1 MKSLFSIEKKDML
14 WWKTVNIDLPGIE
27 VTNYVIHRISL
38 DKRLSLLNSYAIRDP
53 KNELQSSRIN
63 YIFIILKDTF
73 GELSGDSDDEIF
85 SRMLSFLGFEIYFIT
100 NGRAYIKSEDVKK
113 VKNIAELARTLG
125 LHKAFLL
132 LSAKRRAKN
141 SKEVR

>member
-100 NGRAYIKSEDVKK
+100 NGRGYI
-113 VKNIAELARTLG
+113 
-125 LHKAFLL
+125 
-132 LSAKRRAKN
+132 
-141 SKEVR
+141 